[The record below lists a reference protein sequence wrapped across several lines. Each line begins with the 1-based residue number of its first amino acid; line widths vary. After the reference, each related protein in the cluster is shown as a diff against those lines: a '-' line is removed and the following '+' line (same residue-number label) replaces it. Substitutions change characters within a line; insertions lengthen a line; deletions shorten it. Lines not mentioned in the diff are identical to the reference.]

1 MHVLS
6 YWQDL
11 APLLYAFVYSLWL
24 SLLGYDVKCHI
35 TPLVLHQEHK
45 NYCSFRKMWKWLLCF
60 SCVANRLHNR
70 ATDWGRCT
78 RTTVGF
84 CLNWVHQHQL
94 ALSKWVLNISRDG
107 DPTASLCTC
116 SSSLSHSRGYIFSWY
131 QSQNFL
137 FQIVSI
143 AFHPSSVHL
152 SKGSGSVFSKLSLAH
167 NSCSGNRKEKQNIG
181 LACPHGT
188 RHLAGSI
195 PKVGSPLTQEYC

>member
-11 APLLYAFVYSLWL
+11 APLLYALIYSLWL
-24 SLLGYDVKCHI
+24 FLLGCGVKCYI

-45 NYCSFRKMWKWLLCF
+45 NYCSFKKMWKWLLCF
-60 SCVANRLHNR
+60 SWIESTNTRLPCPGEFWVPPR
-70 ATDWGRCT
+70 MEIPQPPCT
-78 RTTVGF
+78 PVP
-84 CLNWVHQHQL
+84 
-94 ALSKWVLNISRDG
+94 VLYHTHED
-107 DPTASLCTC
+107 L
-116 SSSLSHSRGYIFSWY
+116 FSWC

-143 AFHPSSVHL
+143 AFHPSNVHL

-167 NSCSGNRKEKQNIG
+167 NSCTANRKEKQNID

-188 RHLAGSI
+188 HHLAGSQKLAVHWHRNI
-195 PKVGSPLTQEYC
+195 VRYVET